1 MPLPGRFTEYTPPVH
16 FKLSIGS
23 PREMFDGEEAYT
35 LVRLDYGHTR
45 MTIDAISVSPVVRDA
60 DGACHHAGGR

>member
-1 MPLPGRFTEYTPPVH
+1 
-16 FKLSIGS
+16 
-23 PREMFDGEEAYT
+23 MFDGEEAYT